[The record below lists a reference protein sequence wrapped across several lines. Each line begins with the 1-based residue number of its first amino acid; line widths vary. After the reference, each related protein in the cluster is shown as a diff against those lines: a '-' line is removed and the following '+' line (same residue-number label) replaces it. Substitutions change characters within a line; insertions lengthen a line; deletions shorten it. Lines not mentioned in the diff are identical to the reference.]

1 MKIFLSH
8 ARKDVTLAYQLAEQL
23 RRGAFDVWLSEDEIV
38 PGENWAKKVGKAL
51 DDAEMIVLLLTPAA
65 MQSDSL
71 QQDMEFALGSRK
83 YENRVFSVF
92 VGPTAQAGKEIPW
105 ILLRLPH
112 RQVASAKGFGKVV
125 GDIQGLAANLDLSR
139 SNA

>member
-92 VGPTAQAGKEIPW
+92 VGPTAQAGKEIP
-105 ILLRLPH
+105 
-112 RQVASAKGFGKVV
+112 
-125 GDIQGLAANLDLSR
+125 
-139 SNA
+139 